1 MINEHG
7 KLFSIIYHYITFI
20 LIIYQIFLNKNVIRL
35 NLFNIKI
42 NINSFNKIFL
52 LSIFEL
58 YFQFVF
64 LNIN

>member
-1 MINEHG
+1 MINEYG
-7 KLFSIIYHYITFI
+7 KSFSIIYHYIIFI

-42 NINSFNKIFL
+42 NINSFNKIFS